1 MRGDQLARQWRIIRA
16 IEASPNGLTV
26 AEIAQREE
34 TGIRT
39 IYRDLEALQ
48 AAGFPLYTER
58 VNGANRWAFVDTF
71 KFKIPPPFTLTE
83 LMSLYFYKDLVRVF
97 NWTPFHDSIDSVF
110 KKIQSTLP
118 PQALRY
124 LDQVQSVFH
133 VGIKPY
139 KDYAQFRNILN
150 QVNQAA
156 MERRRVEM
164 VYHSLHRKEKTIR
177 KVDPYKVWFYDGRI
191 YLIGLCHLRE
201 EVRMFVLD
209 RIKMLKVT
217 DERFTIPK
225 DFNLDDFMRDSF
237 KVMHDGLYMVKVRI
251 SPEWARW
258 VGEKIWHESQKI
270 TKLPDGALE
279 MTFRVA
285 GLDEIKGW
293 ILSFGPE
300 CHVLEPEKLKEM
312 VRKDLSRNLAQYTT
326 IPVSMNLRK
335 ERRFHA
341 KPPRMQRRLEYSNT

>member
-1 MRGDQLARQWRIIRA
+1 MRGDQLARQWRVIRA
-16 IEASPNGLTV
+16 IEASPSGLTV
-26 AEIAQREE
+26 AEIANREE

-48 AAGFPLYTER
+48 AAGFPLYTEK
-58 VNGANRWAFVDTF
+58 VDKANRWAFVDTY
-71 KFKIPPPFTLTE
+71 KFKIPAPFTLTE
-83 LMSLYFYKDLVRVF
+83 LMSLYFYKDLVRVLKG
-97 NWTPFHDSIDSVF
+97 TPFHDSIDSVF

-133 VGIKPY
+133 VGIRPY
-139 KDYAQFRNILN
+139 SDYGRFKNILN

-156 MERRRVEM
+156 TDRRRIEI
-164 VYHSLHRKEKTIR
+164 VYHSLHRKEKTLR
-177 KVDPYKVWFYDGRI
+177 KVDPYKVWFYDGTI

-209 RIKMLKVT
+209 RIKAVTMT

-225 DFNLDDFMRDSF
+225 DFHLDDFMRHSF
-237 KVMHDGLYMVKVRI
+237 RVMHDELYTVKVRI
-251 SPEWARW
+251 SPGWARW

-270 TKLPDGALE
+270 VKLPGGGLE
-279 MTFRVA
+279 ITFRVA
-285 GLDEIKGW
+285 GLDEIKRW

-300 CHVLEPEKLKEM
+300 AQVLEPVKLKQM
-312 VRKDLSRNLAQYTT
+312 IRADLQKSLGQYSAHQVPYEISETQA
-326 IPVSMNLRK
+326 I
-335 ERRFHA
+335 RR
-341 KPPRMQRRLEYSNT
+341 MS

>member
-1 MRGDQLARQWRIIRA
+1 MRGDQLARQWRVIRA

-26 AEIAQREE
+26 AEVAQREE

-48 AAGFPLYTER
+48 SAGFPLYTEK
-58 VNGANRWAFVDTF
+58 VEKANRWAFIDTF

-97 NWTPFHDSIDSVF
+97 KGTPFHDSIDSVF

-124 LDQVQSVFH
+124 MDQIQSIFH

-139 KDYAQFRNILN
+139 KDYSQFRNILN

-156 MERRRVEM
+156 MERRRVE
-164 VYHSLHRKEKTIR
+164 VIYHSLHRKERTLR
-177 KVDPYKVWFYDGRI
+177 KVDPYKVWFYDGTI
-191 YLIGLCHLRE
+191 YLIGLCRLRE

-225 DFNLDDFMRDSF
+225 DFNLDGFMRDSF
-237 KVMHDGLYMVKVRI
+237 KVMHDELYTVKVRI
-251 SPEWARW
+251 SPGWARW
-258 VGEKIWHESQKI
+258 VGEKIWHESQKA
-270 TKLPDGALE
+270 KKNGDGSLE
-279 MTFRVA
+279 MIFRVA
-285 GLDEIKGW
+285 GLDEIKRW
-293 ILSFGPE
+293 ILSFGPD
-300 CHVLEPEKLKEM
+300 CQVLEPERLKEM
-312 VRKDLSRNLAQYTT
+312 ICKDLSRNLVQYSKP
-326 IPVSMNLRK
+326 PVSINSMK
-335 ERRFHA
+335 EMRA
-341 KPPRMQRRLEYSNT
+341 M